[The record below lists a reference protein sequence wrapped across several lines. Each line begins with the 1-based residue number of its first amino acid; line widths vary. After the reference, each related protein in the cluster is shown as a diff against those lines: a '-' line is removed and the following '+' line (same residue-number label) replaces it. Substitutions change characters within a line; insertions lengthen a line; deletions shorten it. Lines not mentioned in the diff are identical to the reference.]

1 MHVNYNSMRCTLKQ
15 CRKNQHLESIVQ
27 KVDDKYSIAFDII
40 NSAIILQLI
49 NAVLSNTSLTI
60 Q

>member
-1 MHVNYNSMRCTLKQ
+1 MRCTLKQ